1 MLQTSTSIE
10 RLELNTTFS
19 LVSSSCLLQGF
30 HSETQSLKR
39 WVLQVC
45 ALAID
50 LDILEDGHESEIGE
64 RGVSSQ
70 FFRHSDNSL

>member
-1 MLQTSTSIE
+1 M
-10 RLELNTTFS
+10 NT
-19 LVSSSCLLQGF
+19 
-30 HSETQSLKR
+30 ETQSLKR

-70 FFRHSDNSL
+70 LSRYSDNSL